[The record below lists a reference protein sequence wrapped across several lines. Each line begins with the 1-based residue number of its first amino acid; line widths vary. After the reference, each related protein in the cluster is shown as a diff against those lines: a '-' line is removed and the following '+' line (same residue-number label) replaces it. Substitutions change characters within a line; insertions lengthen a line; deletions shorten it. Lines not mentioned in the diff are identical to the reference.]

1 MTFWPLSD
9 SFFSG
14 FLYYYR
20 CNKIAFKPH
29 PEKPMEKGRRFKA
42 VFKRSEQR

>member
-29 PEKPMEKGRRFKA
+29 PEKTDGKGEAF
-42 VFKRSEQR
+42 